1 MALDT
6 IILHGME
13 DIIIHDLLHGGM
25 AYIGIHIA
33 DGVFRL
39 DMDMVGSAG
48 AFIHI
53 DVEGGGQG
61 DIAEDIGA
69 DTIEDTEEVEI
80 PGTERVIE
88 QGNAILPKM
97 YIETDLTV

>member
-6 IILHGME
+6 IIIHGME
-13 DIIIHDLLHGGM
+13 VIIILDLLPGGM

-33 DGVFRL
+33 DGDFRL

-53 DVEGGGQG
+53 DVDGGDQG

-69 DTIEDTEEVEI
+69 DIIEATVEAEI